1 MFISTPQPFP
11 AAAVT
16 FPAKTSV
23 VHMGFDDLPRLAET
37 SKNEIEALKHY
48 RCVRDEIKVFVKKL
62 PEILKQK
69 KEEVVFDQT
78 RFVAGLKSVLG
89 QLPESLKTTKK
100 S

>member
-23 VHMGFDDLPRLAET
+23 VHMGFDDPPRLAET

-48 RCVRDEIKVFVKKL
+48 RCV
-62 PEILKQK
+62 
-69 KEEVVFDQT
+69 
-78 RFVAGLKSVLG
+78 
-89 QLPESLKTTKK
+89 
-100 S
+100 

>member
-1 MFISTPQPFP
+1 MFITTPQPFL

-48 RCVRDEIKVFVKKL
+48 RCVRDEI

-69 KEEVVFDQT
+69 KKRWFSIRPDLLRDLS
-78 RFVAGLKSVLG
+78 RF
-89 QLPESLKTTKK
+89 
-100 S
+100 